1 MPDVLNGKLLSAM
14 HLLHACL
21 NLPTLLPLAFP
32 HSEIN
37 DLQGR
42 GGASNVCTG
51 CLLCG
56 LLLFSTCDR
65 REPWPSFGS
74 TRLKKRGLPG
84 SVSGKLVLCRG
95 C

>member
-65 REPWPSFGS
+65 RCCFVLS
-74 TRLKKRGLPG
+74 RGHHLG
-84 SVSGKLVLCRG
+84 QLDLRRG
-95 C
+95 VCQVV